1 MMDTRN
7 PLQPA
12 HSRISSLAREGPSFV
27 LLLSHKRPCQ
37 ILVLTASWDFIINN
51 NSRKSPI
58 SRRILGITRCT
69 FGLQLDAN
77 TRKCTSR
84 PIANRQ
90 GTGIGDR
97 TSLGAHSRR
106 RPKSVVTTTCGRARH
121 APWHVVFR
129 RQKTMT
135 NSGTELSCTAL
146 CVVQPPRRG
155 QQIPWRIRYRNT

>member
-7 PLQPA
+7 PLQPV
-12 HSRISSLAREGPSFV
+12 HSRISLAREGPSFV
-27 LLLSHKRPCQ
+27 LLLSHKRSCQ

-58 SRRILGITRCT
+58 SRRILGIARCT
-69 FGLQLDAN
+69 FGVQLDAN

-106 RPKSVVTTTCGRARH
+106 RPTSVVTTTCARARH
-121 APWHVVFR
+121 APLARRPPPAEDDDKFR
-129 RQKTMT
+129 DRTVMYSTVCGTTPKKRTT
-135 NSGTELSCTAL
+135 NSVTDSL
-146 CVVQPPRRG
+146 P
-155 QQIPWRIRYRNT
+155 